1 MKKIL
6 EYAHELLQ
14 SYVTKEDITVD
25 MTAGNGHDTLFLAQI
40 SKYVYAFD
48 IQEEAIKNTNKLLQ
62 EHNITNVK
70 LIHDSH
76 IFVNKYVNESIGGA
90 VFNLGYLPG
99 SNKKITTNATTTIQ
113 AIQNILPLLKA
124 RRICVI
130 VVYPGHSEGK
140 IESIL
145 VEEFASKLNQ
155 QEYQVL
161 KYQFINL
168 RNNPPYI
175 IAIMKK

>member
-76 IFVNKYVNESIGGA
+76 IFVNKYVN
-90 VFNLGYLPG
+90 
-99 SNKKITTNATTTIQ
+99 
-113 AIQNILPLLKA
+113 
-124 RRICVI
+124 
-130 VVYPGHSEGK
+130 
-140 IESIL
+140 
-145 VEEFASKLNQ
+145 
-155 QEYQVL
+155 
-161 KYQFINL
+161 
-168 RNNPPYI
+168 
-175 IAIMKK
+175 